1 MAVSALLGIKLSDV
15 EIARAVLNAGVY
27 DWRAITLVSIAL
39 AESGGY
45 EGAIRL
51 NPGTE
56 ANGFLPSLDVGLWQ
70 ISTRWQPQVSV
81 TTSLQA
87 GPAAIEAVRISG
99 AKTWQYSWK
108 PWHSYTAG
116 KTAQFTGRS
125 RIAVNTVRVEL
136 GLPII

>member
-1 MAVSALLGIKLSDV
+1 MAVSALLGIKLTDV
-15 EIARAVLNAGVY
+15 EIARAVVNAGVS
-27 DWRAITLVSIAL
+27 DWRGITLVSIAL

-45 EGAIRL
+45 EAAIRL

-56 ANGFLPSLDVGLWQ
+56 VNGFVPSLDVGLWQ

-87 GPAAIEAVRISG
+87 GPAAVEAVRIAG
-99 AKTWQYSWK
+99 ALTWRYSWT
-108 PWHSYTAG
+108 PWHSYTSG

-125 RIAVNTVRVEL
+125 RIAINTVRAEL
-136 GLPII
+136 GLAAI